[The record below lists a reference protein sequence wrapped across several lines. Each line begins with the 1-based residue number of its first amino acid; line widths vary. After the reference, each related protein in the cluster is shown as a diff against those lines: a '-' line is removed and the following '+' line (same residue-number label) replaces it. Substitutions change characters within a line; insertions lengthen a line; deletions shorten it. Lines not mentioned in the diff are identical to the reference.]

1 MMSKPCHHGQSASHR
16 HHHIGVA
23 EGVSPIYTHKLR
35 IALALGVCYFFAQVL
50 GAYFSG
56 SLALLAD
63 AGHKLADILA
73 MALAL
78 GASWFASLATSPRKT
93 FGYHRLEILAA
104 FLNGMGLFFIALFIL
119 WEAAQRFLAGTV
131 VEVEGGIMLGVSL
144 VGLVIN
150 IVSAVVLYPSRD
162 MNLNVKGALFHLMA
176 DIADS
181 VGTFLTALG
190 VLLFHI
196 TWLDTLL
203 SSIIAALVMMNAIRL
218 FREAFNILMESAP
231 PHLPLQT
238 IREYI
243 LARPT
248 VLGVHDIHIWTVTTG
263 KDALLA
269 HVQVEQENFNQ
280 QTVRQLEHD
289 LRERFD
295 FCHLTIQLEPP
306 GFEEAPIPF

>member
-1 MMSKPCHHGQSASHR
+1 MSKPCHHGQSASHR
-16 HHHIGVA
+16 HHHHGVA
-23 EGVSPIYTHKLR
+23 EGVSPVYVHKLR
-35 IALALGVCYFFAQVL
+35 IALGLGALYFVAQVL

-104 FLNGMGLFFIALFIL
+104 FLNGLSLFFIALFIL
-119 WEAAQRFLAGTV
+119 WEAGERFLSGTSV
-131 VEVEGGIMLGVSL
+131 AVEGGIMLGVSL
-144 VGLVIN
+144 VGLLIN
-150 IVSAVVLYPSRD
+150 IVSAVLLYPSRD

-190 VLLFHI
+190 VLFFHI

-203 SSIIAALVMMNAIRL
+203 SAVIATLVMFNAIRL

-231 PHLPLQT
+231 AHLPLQT
-238 IREYI
+238 IRQYI
-243 LARPT
+243 LERPA

-269 HVQVEQENFNQ
+269 HVQVAQENFNQ
-280 QTVRQLEHD
+280 ETVRRLEHD

-295 FCHLTIQLEPP
+295 LCHLTIQLEPP
-306 GFEEAPIPF
+306 GFTEAPIPF